1 MNVIK
6 QSTATISFDMEGDAR
21 FMVGRTAY
29 YLNEFLRVPSS
40 RNFDAITCISNVGL
54 MGIKVNEAEETVDYT
69 IYTLE

>member
-1 MNVIK
+1 MNIIE

-29 YLNEFLRVPSS
+29 YLNEFLRVSS
-40 RNFDAITCISNVGL
+40 RNFDAYLSISNVGL

-69 IYTLE
+69 IYILE